1 MKLSSLLSIYN
12 GPDAKYDAKHIL
24 FALNDFVNEDSP
36 LSSRFLSED
45 YLLCALS
52 HAFGIELRP
61 SLRGRMSVSVVNYR
75 FYDDVDLVLKGC
87 CTELKIVVQ

>member
-12 GPDAKYDAKHIL
+12 VADARYDPKHIL
-24 FALNDFVNEDSP
+24 FALNNFVDEDSP
-36 LSSRFLSED
+36 LSSRFASED

-52 HAFGIELRP
+52 YALGIEFRP

-75 FYDDVDLVLKGC
+75 FYDDVALVLKGC
-87 CTELKIVVQ
+87 FVELKIVVQ

>member
-12 GPDAKYDAKHIL
+12 GPDAKYNAKHIL
-24 FALNDFVNEDSP
+24 FALNDVVDEDSP
-36 LSSRFLSED
+36 LSSRLASED
-45 YLLCALS
+45 YLLSALS
-52 HAFGIELRP
+52 YAFGIELR
-61 SLRGRMSVSVVNYR
+61 SYLRGRMSVSIVNYR